1 MFSQDVYWYLHIL
14 GVGLLILSVGG
25 VTLHA
30 MSGGTKETSGGRVLT
45 SACHGLGLL
54 LIIVAGFGM
63 LARMDLMAGG
73 PPAWVWGKV
82 IIWLTIGLLFT
93 VPYRKPESS
102 KIVWFG
108 TLALMVAAAFLA
120 HAKPF

>member
-1 MFSQDVYWYLHIL
+1 MLAQDVYWYLHIL

-30 MSGGTKETSGGRVLT
+30 MSGGTKETSGGRALT
-45 SACHGLGLL
+45 AASHGLGLL

-73 PPAWVWGKV
+73 LPGWAWVKV
-82 IIWLTIGLLFT
+82 GIWLSIGLLFT
-93 VPYRKPESS
+93 VPYRKPEMS
-102 KIVWFG
+102 KLVWFG
-108 TLALMVAAAFLA
+108 TVGLMLAAAFLA

>member
-1 MFSQDVYWYLHIL
+1 MFTQDVYWYLHIL

-25 VTLHA
+25 VSLHA
-30 MSGGTKETSGGRVLT
+30 MSGGSKETSGGRALT
-45 SACHGLGLL
+45 AASHGFGLL

-73 PPAWVWGKV
+73 IPGWVWVKV
-82 IIWLTIGLLFT
+82 GIWLAIGFLFT
-93 VPYRKPESS
+93 VPYRKPGCS
-102 KIVWFG
+102 KFVWFG
-108 TLALMVAAAFLA
+108 TVGLMLAAAVLA

>member
-1 MFSQDVYWYLHIL
+1 MFAQDVYWYLHIL

-30 MSGGTKETSGGRVLT
+30 MSGGTKESSGGRALT
-45 SACHGLGLL
+45 AASHGLGLL

-73 PPAWVWGKV
+73 LPGWAWVKV
-82 IIWLTIGLLFT
+82 GIWLSIGLLFM
-93 VPYRKPESS
+93 VPYRKPEMS
-102 KIVWFG
+102 KVVWFG
-108 TLALMVAAAFLA
+108 TVGLMLAAAFLA